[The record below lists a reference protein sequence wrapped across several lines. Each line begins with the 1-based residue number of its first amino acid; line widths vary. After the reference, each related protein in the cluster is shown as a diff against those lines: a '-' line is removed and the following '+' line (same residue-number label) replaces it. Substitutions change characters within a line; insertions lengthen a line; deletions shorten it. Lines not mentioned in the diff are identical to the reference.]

1 MIFSDE
7 EGEEKGLGESKT
19 RVAAEASD
27 ERHCDQ
33 RAGLSIHNRPMPHA
47 PFHFANTRLDQFP
60 TSQKLEEPIYDP
72 SRWFG
77 GEKKADIMF
86 NEQGKKRGKRIPSF
100 EARPP
105 SFEARPPSLR
115 LPRSPDSALRP
126 HKRLASRRLE
136 YSNDDWWSARK

>member
-27 ERHCDQ
+27 ERRCDQ
-33 RAGLSIHNRPMPHA
+33 RAGLSIRNRPMPHA

-60 TSQKLEEPIYDP
+60 TSQKLGEPIYDP

-86 NEQGKKRGKRIPSF
+86 NEQGKKKREKDPFVRGAPSF
-100 EARPP
+100 FRGAP
-105 SFEARPPSLR
+105 SFVAPAAQ
-115 LPRSPDSALRP
+115 PRF
-126 HKRLASRRLE
+126 RLAPPQETCL
-136 YSNDDWWSARK
+136 